1 MKTSWL
7 ENYISFTQEQESPQ
21 LFHYWCGLSVLA
33 SVIGRNIYL
42 CKSYDPDAKLY
53 PNLYVFLVAPSG
65 KCRKGGALGMAYRI
79 IKETGTKVYA
89 EAITKRALTQT
100 LADEV
105 ILVNKVPQ
113 GESKIVIWSEELE
126 CFLNKEAYAAGLF
139 SLLTRLYD
147 CVDEKTEILTEE
159 GWKNVDS
166 IKENDL
172 ALTLNINRNILEY
185 KKINFVVKKEV
196 DEVIRFKSRS
206 INQEVT
212 RKHRVLHKTRGGAF
226 KFSFAEDLVD
236 VRTEIIVP
244 VSSQIGN
251 KDIPLPDELIALTAW
266 VITDS
271 YVKGGYVEIY
281 QNEKKIGKIIKILDA
296 LDFMYRVDKK
306 YSKGDKR
313 GEYIANYDGYRI
325 ALSRYNPYNEFVATK
340 RVPQLYKEM
349 SERQFNIFL
358 ENLAFGD
365 GTNLSAT
372 QKILTTSSKELV
384 NDLQELAVKNGWK
397 SSYSTYKERNAY
409 QMSFN
414 KKDTT
419 RITWPGISIREIGI
433 ERNIVRKP
441 TKVWCLNTDNKT
453 IVIRREGK
461 VSITGNCPDKWEYTT
476 ASQGKDCL
484 YNVCANIVGGTIPDW
499 FRNLTTEVMRTGFL
513 ARIMI
518 IAQTETP
525 RREPGVRKNSK
536 KLELLKK
543 KQKELIEFLVRLKEV
558 KKEVS
563 LSNEAIN
570 LYESWYMD
578 REGVTDERFASFY
591 EREHD
596 HLIKIT
602 ILLAASYGDLFHS
615 DVIGSERVKEALMVL
630 EKVKSCMA
638 LAYMGIGEHIAA
650 KGYERVLQQIRD
662 AGGEAEHSL
671 LLRKNWY
678 HFDTESFKKVI
689 DLLVDT
695 NRIRVKIT
703 KSGKRVYVLVKERR

>member
-7 ENYISFTQEQESPQ
+7 ENYISFTQGQESPQ

-147 CVDEKTEILTEE
+147 CP
-159 GWKNVDS
+159 N
-166 IKENDL
+166 
-172 ALTLNINRNILEY
+172 
-185 KKINFVVKKEV
+185 
-196 DEVIRFKSRS
+196 
-206 INQEVT
+206 
-212 RKHRVLHKTRGGAF
+212 
-226 KFSFAEDLVD
+226 
-236 VRTEIIVP
+236 
-244 VSSQIGN
+244 
-251 KDIPLPDELIALTAW
+251 
-266 VITDS
+266 
-271 YVKGGYVEIY
+271 
-281 QNEKKIGKIIKILDA
+281 
-296 LDFMYRVDKK
+296 
-306 YSKGDKR
+306 
-313 GEYIANYDGYRI
+313 
-325 ALSRYNPYNEFVATK
+325 
-340 RVPQLYKEM
+340 
-349 SERQFNIFL
+349 
-358 ENLAFGD
+358 
-365 GTNLSAT
+365 
-372 QKILTTSSKELV
+372 
-384 NDLQELAVKNGWK
+384 
-397 SSYSTYKERNAY
+397 
-409 QMSFN
+409 
-414 KKDTT
+414 
-419 RITWPGISIREIGI
+419 
-433 ERNIVRKP
+433 
-441 TKVWCLNTDNKT
+441 
-453 IVIRREGK
+453 
-461 VSITGNCPDKWEYTT
+461 KWEYTT
-476 ASQGKDCL
+476 ATQGKDCL